1 MEIMKMNGVREEYKG
16 ETFDWVCGEQE
27 YSLIYDNDGQ
37 LYGVETWGINE
48 DILNDIVENPWGY
61 DFPDTLEEYNK

>member
-27 YSLIYDNDGQ
+27 YSLIYDNDGD
-37 LYGVETWGINE
+37 LYGVETWSIDE
-48 DILNDIVENPWGY
+48 EILNDIVERPWGY
-61 DFPDTLEEYNK
+61 DFPATLEEYNE